1 MLQHENPNIEIIN
14 ENLWAVRYALIPL
27 IPQINYKPDPN
38 VPLEHLPSQISPNG
52 VLLLNKDFKWYEILR
67 KNSVIAMKLTTGQ
80 IKKEISNKG
89 RVPAKTPAAAIYQY
103 CLTAE
108 LERRKVKKGGVT

>member
-27 IPQINYKPDPN
+27 IPQINYKPNPN

-80 IKKEISNKG
+80 IKKRN
-89 RVPAKTPAAAIYQY
+89 QQ
-103 CLTAE
+103 
-108 LERRKVKKGGVT
+108 ERPGSGKNPSGGNLSILLNG